1 MEKSHHARPSCIV
14 SLLFSSFALS
24 VANAFA
30 QAPVID
36 HQEVGC
42 VVAEK
47 FPLFSARFD
56 PAESVARARV
66 HFRAEGGPL
75 WYYVE
80 MKPRGDAFYGTLPK
94 PRKTTKKIQY
104 YIEVVDKAFAESR
117 TPEFAP
123 DVMEGAA
130 ACDMKKAL
138 AGAAKAASVVVGGP
152 AGAPLIPAG
161 FAPSGIAA
169 AGAAA
174 GVAAGAAAG
183 VSTAVIVAGV
193 VGGGAAVAGVAVA
206 AGGRGEMP
214 TTTTTTTTLPPSL
227 TGSWVGTAPDG
238 IILTTNI
245 ECETESDLS
254 LDLTQT
260 GPGLGGTLTL
270 VVRKLNPGPPP
281 PPNSCSDPVGT
292 VRGPFPLSGTVGAG
306 SVSFTATFP
315 QPENPRT
322 PGALTVNFMGTFTA
336 VRMSGAF
343 ACVANC
349 PQAGTWAVNRR

>member
-1 MEKSHHARPSCIV
+1 MTRRLCIV
-14 SLLFSSFALS
+14 PLFSAFALS
-24 VANAFA
+24 AANALA
-30 QAPVID
+30 QAPAID

-47 FPLFSARFD
+47 FALFRARFD

-80 MKPRGDAFYGTLPK
+80 MKPQGDAFYGTLPK
-94 PRKTTKKIQY
+94 PRKTTKRIQY

-117 TPEFAP
+117 TPEYAP
-123 DVMEGAA
+123 DVVEGAA

-161 FAPSGIAA
+161 FASSGIVA

-206 AGGRGEMP
+206 AGGGGERSA
-214 TTTTTTTTLPPSL
+214 TTTTTTTLPPSL
-227 TGSWVGTAPDG
+227 TGSWAGTAPDG
-238 IILTTNI
+238 LIITTRL
-245 ECETESDLS
+245 ECEVEHDLF
-254 LDLTQT
+254 LELTQA
-260 GPGLGGTLTL
+260 GASLGGTWRAVL
-270 VVRKLNPGPPP
+270 RRPNPSPPP
-281 PPNSCSDPVGT
+281 GSVCTNPVGN
-292 VRGPFPLSGTVGAG
+292 VIGPLAISGTVGAG
-306 SVSFTATFP
+306 SVSFALMIP
-315 QPENPRT
+315 PAPDPR
-322 PGALTVNFMGTFTA
+322 PGDLTLSLTVNFTGNFTA
-336 VRMSGAF
+336 TRISGTW
-343 ACVANC
+343 ACAANC
-349 PQAGTWAVNRR
+349 PQTGTWAVNRR